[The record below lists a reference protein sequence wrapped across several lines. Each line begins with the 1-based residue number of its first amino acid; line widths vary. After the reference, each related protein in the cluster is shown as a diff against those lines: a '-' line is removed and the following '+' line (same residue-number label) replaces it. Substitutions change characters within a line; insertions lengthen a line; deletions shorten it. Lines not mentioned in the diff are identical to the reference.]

1 MIIPPYLLPGDTVA
15 LAAPARKISHA
26 EIHPAEQWLKSLGF
40 NVFYDEQLFAEDH
53 QFAGSNEHRAS
64 YFQKLL
70 NNDEI
75 KAIWCVRGGYG
86 SGRIIDQ
93 LDFTHFRQHPK
104 WICGYSDITVFHSH
118 IQQNDQIATL
128 HATMPINV
136 TEENRQSP
144 ACQSFLDALTGK
156 NLSYRIAPHP
166 LTRAREFS
174 GILTGGN
181 LSMLYSLIGSP
192 SDIDT
197 SGKVLFIEDLDE
209 YLYHIDRMMLNLKR
223 SGKLANIKAML
234 VGHLSDM
241 HDNSVP
247 FGKTA
252 EEIVADYCR
261 DLDIPV
267 IFNIPA
273 GHLPDNRAFRMGC
286 EIEGVFKDNQFI
298 INSLNH
304 GL

>member
-1 MIIPPYLLPGDTVA
+1 MIVPPYLNLGDAVA
-15 LAAPARKISHA
+15 LAAPARKISKA
-26 EIHPAEQWLKSLGF
+26 EIQAAEQWLKSVGF
-40 NVFYDEQLFAEDH
+40 NVFYDDRLFAEEH
-53 QFAGSNEHRAS
+53 QFAGSDEVRAQ
-64 YFQKLL
+64 YFQDLL
-70 NNDEI
+70 DRDEI

-86 SGRIIDQ
+86 SARIIDQ
-93 LDFTHFRQHPK
+93 LDFSRFRQHPK

-118 IQQNDQIATL
+118 IQRHLQTATL

-136 TEENRQSP
+136 TEENTQTP
-144 ACQSFLDALTGK
+144 AVQSFLAALTGK
-156 NLSYRIAPHP
+156 PLTYEIAPHP
-166 LTRAREFS
+166 LSRQKEFS

-181 LSMLYSLIGSP
+181 LSMLYSLAGSP

-197 SGKVLFIEDLDE
+197 AGKVLFIEDLDE

-223 SGKLANIKAML
+223 SGKLTNIKALL

-241 HDNSVP
+241 HDNTVP

-252 EEIVADYCR
+252 EEIVADHCR
-261 DLDIPV
+261 DLDIPLL
-267 IFNIPA
+267 FNVPA

-286 EIEGVFKDNQFI
+286 KIEGLFKDNKFI

-304 GL
+304 E

>member
-1 MIIPPYLLPGDTVA
+1 MIIPPYLSPGDTIA
-15 LAAPARKISHA
+15 LAAPARKISKA
-26 EIHPAEQWLKSLGF
+26 EIQPAEVWLTSAGF
-40 NVFYDEQLFAEDH
+40 NVFYDDRLFAEDH
-53 QFAGSNEHRAS
+53 QFAGSDKLRTQ
-64 YFQKLL
+64 YFQDLL
-70 NNDEI
+70 DDDTV

-86 SGRIIDQ
+86 SARIIDR
-93 LDFTHFRQHPK
+93 LDFTRFRQHPK
-104 WICGYSDITVFHSH
+104 WICGFSDITVFHNH
-118 IQQNDQIATL
+118 IQRHLQTATL

-136 TEENRQSP
+136 TERNTQSP

-156 NLSYRIAPHP
+156 DLSYEIALHP
-166 LTRAREFS
+166 LSQSQPFS

-197 SGKVLFIEDLDE
+197 TDKVLFIEDLDE

-223 SGKLANIKAML
+223 SGKLSHIKALL

-241 HDNSVP
+241 HDNTVP

-252 EEIVADYCR
+252 EEIVADQCQEF
-261 DLDIPV
+261 DFPL
-267 IFNIPA
+267 IFNVPA
-273 GHLPDNRAFRMGC
+273 GHLADNRAFRMGC
-286 EIEGVFKDNQFI
+286 RIEGFIKDKKFI

-304 GL
+304 D